1 MPLFSKVCKCCILGD
16 TVWYGRKAKTL
27 VTVVCSFS
35 IPFSTAHNAQDHE
48 SVYQR
53 CRMRYFCKDGKAR
66 RTIIGGQ
73 NFTKQKER
81 RAFSI
86 KERTESSIQSIVEQ
100 SLSVRC
106 ENMKTPRKLL
116 IRVANIW
123 VSRARVFQASVNALK
138 SCAWD
143 EGKEIGVGR
152 RWKMDSAGARN
163 LREMRE

>member
-1 MPLFSKVCKCCILGD
+1 MHHTQYMYIYKVILLMPLFSKVCKCCILGD
-16 TVWYGRKAKTL
+16 TIRYGRKAKTL

-53 CRMRYFCKDGKAR
+53 CRMQYFCKDGKAR

-73 NFTKQKER
+73 NFTKQKKG

-86 KERTESSIQSIVEQ
+86 KERTESSIQSILEQ

-106 ENMKTPRKLL
+106 ENMTEHLGNYLYESL
-116 IRVANIW
+116 IYGLVAL
-123 VSRARVFQASVNALK
+123 VFSKQVWTL
-138 SCAWD
+138 
-143 EGKEIGVGR
+143 
-152 RWKMDSAGARN
+152 WKVA
-163 LREMRE
+163 REMRVKR